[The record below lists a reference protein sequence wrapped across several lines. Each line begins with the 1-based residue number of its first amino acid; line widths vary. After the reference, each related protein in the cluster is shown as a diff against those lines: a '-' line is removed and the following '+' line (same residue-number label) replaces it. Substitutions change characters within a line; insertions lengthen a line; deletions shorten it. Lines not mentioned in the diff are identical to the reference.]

1 MLFDFRAS
9 KFDQIA
15 FSDVNLAI
23 RNSLPM
29 QKNHIYCLCRDFS
42 YRRDQLTVIFVVWR
56 RERRA
61 GRAALRVGPKRPSQG

>member
-42 YRRDQLTVIFVVWR
+42 YRRDQLLFLWF
-56 RERRA
+56 
-61 GRAALRVGPKRPSQG
+61 GAAKDALGVLHCA